1 MGSLLEIVLQT
12 RVVAMTHSAASLFLL
27 VAVALLSFTSRGV
40 GAVDSNLLRL
50 ERKIEGLE
58 QEFDALSQRSCKD
71 GQKGKDADCG
81 NICSKDHYLTFQNN
95 ATKTGRAACCR
106 VGEAVA
112 PSGACR
118 KLSKPEFCSRLK
130 GRLVKY
136 RIDGRRHELFLR
148 GFEGEN
154 EGTILKCDNDCC
166 CTNSKGVFDSSRGD
180 DRTGIIEALEKCGL
194 YVEISVSLF
203 PPRLGLG
210 ENCIVYRVIGSDT
223 DGFKNIGKFN
233 FVVAN
238 PSPYYKGTL
247 CMLGQNGGC

>member
-1 MGSLLEIVLQT
+1 MGSLLKTLLQP
-12 RVVAMTHSAASLFLL
+12 RLIAMTHCAASLLL

-58 QEFDALSQRSCKD
+58 QEFDTLSQRSCKD
-71 GQKGKDADCG
+71 GQKGKDGNCG
-81 NICSKDHYLTFQNN
+81 NICSKDHYSTFQNN

-112 PSGACR
+112 ASGACR
-118 KLSKPEFCSRLK
+118 KLSEPEFRSRLK
-130 GRLVKY
+130 GRLVKL
-136 RIDGRRHELFLR
+136 RLDGKRHELFLR
-148 GFEGEN
+148 GFEGEI

-166 CTNSKGVFDSSRGD
+166 CTNSKGVFDSSSARSGD
-180 DRTGIIEALEKCGL
+180 DRTRIFEALKKCGL
-194 YVEISVSLF
+194 YVFISITIY

-210 ENCIVYRVIGSDT
+210 KNCLVYRVKGSVDT
-223 DGFKNIGKFN
+223 AGFKNKFN
-233 FVVAN
+233 FVMAN

-247 CMLGQNGGC
+247 CMLGQNC

>member
-1 MGSLLEIVLQT
+1 MGNLLKTFVQM
-12 RVVAMTHSAASLFLL
+12 VAMTHSAVSLLL

-71 GQKGKDADCG
+71 GQKGEDADCG

-130 GRLVKY
+130 GRLIKY
-136 RIDGRRHELFLR
+136 RIDGKEHELFLR
-148 GFEGEN
+148 GFEGEI

-166 CTNSKGVFDSSRGD
+166 CTNSEGVFDSSARSGSD
-180 DRTGIIEALEKCGL
+180 ETAIIQAFVKCGL
-194 YVEISVSLF
+194 SVI
-203 PPRLGLG
+203 P
-210 ENCIVYRVIGSDT
+210 
-223 DGFKNIGKFN
+223 
-233 FVVAN
+233 
-238 PSPYYKGTL
+238 
-247 CMLGQNGGC
+247 

>member
-40 GAVDSNLLRL
+40 GGVNSNLLRL

-58 QEFDALSQRSCKD
+58 QEFDTLSQRSCKD

-136 RIDGRRHELFLR
+136 RLDGKRHDLFLR
-148 GFEGEN
+148 GFEGEI

-166 CTNSKGVFDSSRGD
+166 CTNSKGVFDYSAGLRSDVRA
-180 DRTGIIEALEKCGL
+180 IIEALEKCGL
-194 YVEISVSLF
+194 SVAPSF
-203 PPRLGLG
+203 DIYPPRLGLG
-210 ENCIVYRVIGSDT
+210 ENCIVYRVRGSVDT
-223 DGFKNIGKFN
+223 DGFKNKFN
-233 FVVAN
+233 FVMAN

-247 CMLGQNGGC
+247 CMLGQNC

>member
-1 MGSLLEIVLQT
+1 MGLLEIVLQT

-40 GAVDSNLLRL
+40 GGVNSNLLRL

-58 QEFDALSQRSCKD
+58 QEFDTLSQRSCKD

-112 PSGACR
+112 PSGAWR

-130 GRLVKY
+130 GRLVNG
-136 RIDGRRHELFLR
+136 RLVDGKRHELFLR
-148 GFEGEN
+148 GFEGEI
-154 EGTILKCDNDCC
+154 EGTILKCDN
-166 CTNSKGVFDSSRGD
+166 
-180 DRTGIIEALEKCGL
+180 
-194 YVEISVSLF
+194 
-203 PPRLGLG
+203 
-210 ENCIVYRVIGSDT
+210 
-223 DGFKNIGKFN
+223 
-233 FVVAN
+233 
-238 PSPYYKGTL
+238 
-247 CMLGQNGGC
+247 

>member
-1 MGSLLEIVLQT
+1 MGLLEIVLQT

-27 VAVALLSFTSRGV
+27 VAVALLPFTSRGV

-112 PSGACR
+112 ASGACR
-118 KLSKPEFCSRLK
+118 KLSEPEFCSRLK
-130 GRLVKY
+130 GRLVKL
-136 RIDGRRHELFLR
+136 RLDGKRHEMFLR
-148 GFEGEN
+148 GFEGEI

-166 CTNSKGVFDSSRGD
+166 CTNSQGVFDSSSARSGD
-180 DRTGIIEALEKCGL
+180 DRTRISEALKKCGL
-194 YVEISVSLF
+194 YVALSFFLY

-210 ENCIVYRVIGSDT
+210 ENCIVYRVIGSADT
-223 DGFKNIGKFN
+223 DGFTNDKFN
-233 FVVAN
+233 FVMAN
-238 PSPYYKGTL
+238 PSPYYKRTL
-247 CMLGQNGGC
+247 L